1 MKIVFC
7 GEFFADGPAALRKV
21 LHDDDIVNCPRR
33 RAAELGLDADVLV
46 PLMHRLEPELI
57 RGTKARMIHQ
67 WGVGLEG
74 VDIPAASAR
83 GIMVCNVPGDAS
95 PNAESTAEHAV
106 FLMLGVARKIHDCLS
121 AFERGE
127 WGGPMGESLHG
138 NRALVF
144 GLGRVGRALT
154 RKLNGMGMDVDAI
167 RRSPSTED
175 QAELGLDRIGVPSD
189 LHRMAAE
196 ANFVVSTATLTD
208 ETRGIF
214 NHDLFRAMKPTA
226 FVVNVSRGPVVNQE
240 DLLEALRNGTIAGAG
255 LDVFTTEPLKPDHP
269 FLNMANVFA
278 TPHVAGVTR
287 QNLEGIARVVA
298 NNINR
303 LRAGEAPLFCV
314 NSPDVFPDGDM
325 SRTAGSTG

>member
-1 MKIVFC
+1 MKILFC
-7 GEFFADGPAALRKV
+7 GESFTSGFDALRRA
-21 LHDDDIVNCPRR
+21 LPDDEIMNCPQNRVVD
-33 RAAELGLDADVLV
+33 LGIDTDVLV
-46 PLMHRLEPELI
+46 PQMHRLEPELI
-57 RGTKARMIHQ
+57 QGTKARMIHQ

-83 GIMVCNVPGDAS
+83 GIMVCNVPGDATA
-95 PNAESTAEHAV
+95 NAESTAEHAV
-106 FLMLGVARKIHDCLS
+106 FLMLGAARRIHDCLS

-127 WGGPMGESLHG
+127 WGGPMGEGLHG
-138 NRALVF
+138 NRALIF
-144 GLGRVGRALT
+144 GLGRVGRALA
-154 RKLNGMGMDVDAI
+154 RKLKGMGMVVDAI
-167 RRSPSTED
+167 RRSPATED
-175 QAELGLDRIGVPSD
+175 QTELGLDRIGAPSD

-196 ANFVVSTATLTD
+196 ADFVVSTATLTD

-214 NHDLFRAMKPTA
+214 SQDLFRVMKPTA

-240 DLLEALRNGTIAGAG
+240 DLLDALRNGTIAGAG

-269 FLNMANVFA
+269 FLAMANVFA

-287 QNLEGIARVVA
+287 QNVEGVARVVA

-314 NSPDVFPDGDM
+314 NFRDVFPGGNVNE
-325 SRTAGSTG
+325 RIGA